1 MCFVLRVEFH
11 VARMQPKILPKF
23 PTPHRKL
30 NGPELWFE
38 KATTLSF
45 YCRFFCGNGCLEGLY
60 ERINSDTIQSKVT

>member
-38 KATTLSF
+38 KATTSSF
-45 YCRFFCGNGCLEGLY
+45 YCRFFAGLAAWKDY
-60 ERINSDTIQSKVT
+60 MKGSTLIPYKVR